1 MERKAAMEKEQ
12 KAGQWFVLRH
22 DKCGAILTI
31 NTEEVS
37 KSFSESGGTEPRVLA
52 CPNCG
57 QVAANYKELK
67 DFFDAH
73 EKLNKNLSDA
83 GFTMKKKK
91 D

>member
-1 MERKAAMEKEQ
+1 MENEKND
-12 KAGQWFVLRH
+12 GQWFVLKH
-22 DKCGAILTI
+22 DKCGAVLTI
-31 NTEEVS
+31 NTENVS
-37 KSFSESGGTEPRVLA
+37 KSFSSSTDAEKRVLA

-57 QVAANYKELK
+57 EVATNYKELK

-73 EKLNKNLSDA
+73 ERLNKNLSDA

>member
-1 MERKAAMEKEQ
+1 METEQ
-12 KAGQWFVLRH
+12 NDGQWFVIRH

-31 NTEEVS
+31 NTESVTTS
-37 KSFSESGGTEPRVLA
+37 FSFSEDGDPPPLA

-57 QVAANYKELK
+57 EIATNYKELK
-67 DFFDAH
+67 DFFEAH
-73 EKLNKNLSDA
+73 RKLNKNLSDA

>member
-1 MERKAAMEKEQ
+1 MEKEQ
-12 KAGQWFVLRH
+12 NGGQWFVLRH

-31 NTEEVS
+31 NTEHVS
-37 KSFSESGGTEPRVLA
+37 KTFSASKESEPRVLA

-57 QVAANYKELK
+57 EIATNYKELK

-91 D
+91 E

>member
-1 MERKAAMEKEQ
+1 MEKEQ
-12 KAGQWFVLRH
+12 NEGQWFEIRH

-31 NTEEVS
+31 NTESVS
-37 KSFSESGGTEPRVLA
+37 KAIASSEEQNPPVIT

-57 QVAANYKELK
+57 ETATSYQELK

-73 EKLNKNLSDA
+73 TKLNKNLTEA

-91 D
+91 EQY

>member
-1 MERKAAMEKEQ
+1 MEKE
-12 KAGQWFVLRH
+12 KNDGQWFVLKH
-22 DKCGAILTI
+22 DKCGAVLTI
-31 NTEEVS
+31 NTENVS
-37 KSFSESGGTEPRVLA
+37 KSFSASADGEKRVLT

-57 QVAANYKELK
+57 EVATSYKELK

-73 EKLNKNLSDA
+73 ERLNKNLSDA

>member
-1 MERKAAMEKEQ
+1 MEKEQ
-12 KAGQWFVLRH
+12 NGGQWFVLRH

-31 NTEEVS
+31 NTEHVS
-37 KSFSESGGTEPRVLA
+37 KTFSASGESEPRVLA

-57 QVAANYKELK
+57 EIATNYKELK

-91 D
+91 E

>member
-1 MERKAAMEKEQ
+1 MEKEQ
-12 KAGQWFVLRH
+12 NDGQWFVLRH

-31 NTEEVS
+31 NTEHVS
-37 KSFSESGGTEPRVLA
+37 KSFSASEDNESRILA

-57 QVAANYKELK
+57 EIATNYKELK

-73 EKLNKNLSDA
+73 EKLNKNLTQA

-91 D
+91 EQY

>member
-1 MERKAAMEKEQ
+1 MEKEQ
-12 KAGQWFVLRH
+12 NDGQWFVLRH

-31 NTEEVS
+31 NTEHVS
-37 KSFSESGGTEPRVLA
+37 KSFSASEDNESRILA

-57 QVAANYKELK
+57 EIATNYKELK

-73 EKLNKNLSDA
+73 EKLNKNLTQA

-91 D
+91 DQY